1 MKLFYGSRFYYERFR
16 LFGPKGN
23 FLEKITPEQLIMRYA
38 SELHQIFPLFHTL
51 PHSYKINF
59 CKRVLSFLKQY
70 GFHTKQL
77 IVLTNAQKVK
87 IAASYVKL
95 TLGYKEFLINSFHHI
110 IVYPTAQYFEEFS
123 EIHVGHFHPKM
134 KTIMLALD
142 EFEKGIN
149 TTNDGKDLALHEFS
163 HALCF
168 EMLKPNAQHPDSDHF
183 KKWYRKIIDW
193 VDQPSH
199 RQKIKKDGFIRD
211 YGFTNKLECI
221 AVLVEVFFECGAEMQ
236 SRYPE
241 LYFYVG
247 KMLRHPSIKE

>member
-1 MKLFYGSRFYYERFR
+1 MFFLGSRNYYDRYR
-16 LFGPKGN
+16 LTKAKGN
-23 FLEKITPEQLIMRYA
+23 FSEKLKPEQLIMRYA
-38 SELHQIFPLFHTL
+38 SEIHQVFPLFHTL

-59 CKRVLSFLKQY
+59 CKRILLFLKQY
-70 GFHTKQL
+70 AFHPRQN
-77 IVLTNAQKVK
+77 VFLTNAHKVK

-95 TLGYKEFLINSFHHI
+95 TLGYKEFLVNSFHDI

-168 EMLKPNAQHPDSDHF
+168 EMLKPNALHPDASHF
-183 KKWYRKIIDW
+183 KQCFKKIVQW
-193 VDQPSH
+193 MENPSH
-199 RQKIKKDGFIRD
+199 LLKVKNDGLIRD
-211 YGFTNKLECI
+211 YGFSNKLELI
-221 AVLVEVFFECGAEMQ
+221 SVLVEVFFECSIPMK
-236 SRYPE
+236 SKYPE
-241 LYFYVG
+241 LYYYVG
-247 KMLRHPSIKE
+247 KMLHHPSVKS